1 MEARYQLKL
10 YPDVV
15 LRRKCLPV
23 NDVDGVICELMDSM
37 AEVMYTYRGIGLAA
51 PQVGM
56 LWRVIIADVG
66 EGLIT
71 LVNPEILQKDGNDR
85 LQEGCLSLPD
95 IEVDVERK
103 HSIFVRGIDANGK
116 EASLELAG
124 LIARVIQHEIDHLNG
139 VLITDYASAKENLL
153 IKRKLKTLKTQF
165 KARM

>member
-1 MEARYQLKL
+1 

-15 LRRKCLPV
+15 LQRKCLPV
-23 NDVDGVICELMDSM
+23 NDVDGVIRELMDSM

-153 IKRKLKTLKTQF
+153 IKRKLKALKTQF

>member
-15 LRRKCLPV
+15 LQRKCLPV
-23 NDVDGVICELMDSM
+23 NDVDGVIRELMDSM

>member
-23 NDVDGVICELMDSM
+23 NDVDGVIRELMDSM

-153 IKRKLKTLKTQF
+153 IKRKLKALKTQF

>member
-1 MEARYQLKL
+1 M
-10 YPDVV
+10 
-15 LRRKCLPV
+15 
-23 NDVDGVICELMDSM
+23 NDVDGVIRELMDSM

-153 IKRKLKTLKTQF
+153 IKRKLKALKTQF